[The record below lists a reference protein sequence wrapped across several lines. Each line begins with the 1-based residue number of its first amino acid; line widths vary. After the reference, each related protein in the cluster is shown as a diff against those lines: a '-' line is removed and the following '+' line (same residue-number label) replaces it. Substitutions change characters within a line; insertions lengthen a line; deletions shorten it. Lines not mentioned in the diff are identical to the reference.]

1 MFRAYLIVQIKR
13 LMRVLPVVVLF
24 NFIMMIGICAIF
36 ALRVGIQEQD
46 ERKIGVGIVGNI
58 DNKYMKLG
66 VEMLNN
72 MDSSR
77 VSIKFESM
85 DDSEAKKALRE
96 GQIIGYFKIDR
107 DFIDGLENGEN
118 RPIVY
123 VSSNGGLMSELSKE
137 LASIFSVLIIDSE
150 RVIYAADEYLVDHPV
165 YDRVSANTEFNM
177 WLIKNVLARGKIYDV
192 ENISVMGNIS
202 AIDGYV
208 CGIIT
213 LFIMLSGVGLSG
225 LLSGDKVSMLRVLK
239 SKGLSYMSSI
249 ICELIISTI
258 YVMISMLILIGGFI
272 IVKSFLLEK
281 SLLSIDS
288 FEFVSGILVV
298 SIMFASMHIFIY
310 ELIDQRV
317 VAVLIEI
324 LLGISLGYIGGCIY
338 PLSVFPD
345 LIQKVAIFLPSGA
358 GMKLLISGMDYN
370 INIMAI
376 TVLII
381 YTIMFIGGGYVLRN
395 KK

>member
-13 LMRVLPVVVLF
+13 LMRVLPMVVLF

-213 LFIMLSGVGLSG
+213 LFIMLSGV
-225 LLSGDKVSMLRVLK
+225 
-239 SKGLSYMSSI
+239 
-249 ICELIISTI
+249 
-258 YVMISMLILIGGFI
+258 
-272 IVKSFLLEK
+272 
-281 SLLSIDS
+281 
-288 FEFVSGILVV
+288 
-298 SIMFASMHIFIY
+298 
-310 ELIDQRV
+310 
-317 VAVLIEI
+317 
-324 LLGISLGYIGGCIY
+324 
-338 PLSVFPD
+338 PL
-345 LIQKVAIFLPSGA
+345 
-358 GMKLLISGMDYN
+358 
-370 INIMAI
+370 
-376 TVLII
+376 
-381 YTIMFIGGGYVLRN
+381 
-395 KK
+395 

>member
-36 ALRVGIQEQD
+36 ALRVGMQEQD

-123 VSSNGGLMSELSKE
+123 VSSDGGLMSELSKE

-249 ICELIISTI
+249 ICELIMSTI

>member
-1 MFRAYLIVQIKR
+1 
-13 LMRVLPVVVLF
+13 
-24 NFIMMIGICAIF
+24 
-36 ALRVGIQEQD
+36 
-46 ERKIGVGIVGNI
+46 
-58 DNKYMKLG
+58 
-66 VEMLNN
+66 
-72 MDSSR
+72 
-77 VSIKFESM
+77 
-85 DDSEAKKALRE
+85 
-96 GQIIGYFKIDR
+96 
-107 DFIDGLENGEN
+107 
-118 RPIVY
+118 
-123 VSSNGGLMSELSKE
+123 MSELSKE

-310 ELIDQRV
+310 ELIDQR
-317 VAVLIEI
+317 
-324 LLGISLGYIGGCIY
+324 
-338 PLSVFPD
+338 
-345 LIQKVAIFLPSGA
+345 
-358 GMKLLISGMDYN
+358 
-370 INIMAI
+370 
-376 TVLII
+376 
-381 YTIMFIGGGYVLRN
+381 
-395 KK
+395 

>member
-1 MFRAYLIVQIKR
+1 M
-13 LMRVLPVVVLF
+13 VVLF

-225 LLSGDKVSMLRVLK
+225 LLSGDKISMLRVLK

-288 FEFVSGILVV
+288 FEFVSGILIV

>member
-13 LMRVLPVVVLF
+13 LMRVLPMVVLF

-165 YDRVSANTEFNM
+165 YDRVSANTEFNI

-202 AIDGYV
+202 AIDGYI
-208 CGIIT
+208 CGIII

-225 LLSGDKVSMLRVLK
+225 LLSGDKASMLRVLK

-249 ICELIISTI
+249 ICDLIISTI
-258 YVMISMLILIGGFI
+258 YVLISMLILIGGFI
-272 IVKSFLLEK
+272 IAKSFVLEK
-281 SLLSIDS
+281 SLLSIYS
-288 FEFVSGILVV
+288 FEFVSGILIV

-317 VAVLIEI
+317 VAVLMEI

-358 GMKLLISGMDYN
+358 GMKLLISGIDYN

-376 TVLII
+376 TVLSI
-381 YTIMFIGGGYVLRN
+381 YTVMFIGGGYVLRN

>member
-36 ALRVGIQEQD
+36 VLRVGIQEQD

>member
-36 ALRVGIQEQD
+36 VLRVGMQEQD

-288 FEFVSGILVV
+288 FEFVSGILIV

>member
-13 LMRVLPVVVLF
+13 LMRVLPMVVLF

>member
-13 LMRVLPVVVLF
+13 LLRVLPVVVLF

-165 YDRVSANTEFNM
+165 YDRVSANTELNM

-288 FEFVSGILVV
+288 FEFVSGILIV

>member
-1 MFRAYLIVQIKR
+1 M
-13 LMRVLPVVVLF
+13 VVLF

-288 FEFVSGILVV
+288 FEFVSGILIV

>member
-1 MFRAYLIVQIKR
+1 M
-13 LMRVLPVVVLF
+13 VVLF

-36 ALRVGIQEQD
+36 ALRVGMQEQD

-288 FEFVSGILVV
+288 FEFVSGILIV

>member
-13 LMRVLPVVVLF
+13 LMRVLPMVVLF

-288 FEFVSGILVV
+288 FEFVSGILIV

>member
-288 FEFVSGILVV
+288 FEFVSGILIV

>member
-13 LMRVLPVVVLF
+13 LMRVLPMVVLF

-36 ALRVGIQEQD
+36 VLRVGIQEQD

>member
-13 LMRVLPVVVLF
+13 LMRVLPMVVLF

-165 YDRVSANTEFNM
+165 YDRVSANTELNM

-288 FEFVSGILVV
+288 FEFVSGILIV

>member
-24 NFIMMIGICAIF
+24 NFIMMIVICAIF

-123 VSSNGGLMSELSKE
+123 VSSDGGLMSELSKE

-249 ICELIISTI
+249 ICELIMSTI

-288 FEFVSGILVV
+288 FEFVSGILIV

>member
-13 LMRVLPVVVLF
+13 LLRVLPVVVLF

-288 FEFVSGILVV
+288 FEFVSGILIV

-345 LIQKVAIFLPSGA
+345 LIQKVAIFLPSGV

>member
-36 ALRVGIQEQD
+36 ALRVGMQEQD

-123 VSSNGGLMSELSKE
+123 VSSDGGLMSELSKE

-249 ICELIISTI
+249 ICELIMSTI

-288 FEFVSGILVV
+288 FEFVSGILIV

>member
-13 LMRVLPVVVLF
+13 LLRVLPVVVLF

-225 LLSGDKVSMLRVLK
+225 LLSGDKISMLRVLK

-288 FEFVSGILVV
+288 FEFVSGILIV

>member
-1 MFRAYLIVQIKR
+1 M
-13 LMRVLPVVVLF
+13 VVLF

-36 ALRVGIQEQD
+36 ALRVGMQEQD

-165 YDRVSANTEFNM
+165 YDRVSANTELNM

-288 FEFVSGILVV
+288 FEFVSGILIV

>member
-13 LMRVLPVVVLF
+13 LLRVLPMAVLF

-288 FEFVSGILVV
+288 FEFVSGILIV

>member
-123 VSSNGGLMSELSKE
+123 VSSDGGLMSELSKE

-249 ICELIISTI
+249 ICELIMSTI

-288 FEFVSGILVV
+288 FEFVSGILIV

>member
-1 MFRAYLIVQIKR
+1 M
-13 LMRVLPVVVLF
+13 VVLF

-36 ALRVGIQEQD
+36 ALRVGMQEQD

-107 DFIDGLENGEN
+107 EFIDGLENGEN

-288 FEFVSGILVV
+288 FEFVSGILIV

>member
-165 YDRVSANTEFNM
+165 YDRVSANTELNM

-213 LFIMLSGVGLSG
+213 LFIMLSCVGLSG

-288 FEFVSGILVV
+288 FEFVSGILIV

>member
-1 MFRAYLIVQIKR
+1 M
-13 LMRVLPVVVLF
+13 VVLF

-36 ALRVGIQEQD
+36 ALRVGMQEQD

-150 RVIYAADEYLVDHPV
+150 RVIYAADEYLVDHPL

-288 FEFVSGILVV
+288 FEFVSGILIV

>member
-13 LMRVLPVVVLF
+13 LLRVLPVVVLF

-225 LLSGDKVSMLRVLK
+225 LLSRDKVSMLRVLK

-288 FEFVSGILVV
+288 FEFVSGILIV

>member
-165 YDRVSANTEFNM
+165 YDRVSANTEFNI

-288 FEFVSGILVV
+288 FEFVSGILIV

>member
-13 LMRVLPVVVLF
+13 LLRVLPVVVLF

-225 LLSGDKVSMLRVLK
+225 LLSGDKISMLRVLK

-317 VAVLIEI
+317 IAVLIEI

-338 PLSVFPD
+338 RLSVFPD

>member
-36 ALRVGIQEQD
+36 VLRVGIQEQD

-150 RVIYAADEYLVDHPV
+150 RVIYAADEYLVDHPL

-288 FEFVSGILVV
+288 FEFVSGILIV

>member
-1 MFRAYLIVQIKR
+1 
-13 LMRVLPVVVLF
+13 
-24 NFIMMIGICAIF
+24 
-36 ALRVGIQEQD
+36 
-46 ERKIGVGIVGNI
+46 
-58 DNKYMKLG
+58 
-66 VEMLNN
+66 MLNN

>member
-13 LMRVLPVVVLF
+13 LLRVLPVVVLF

-288 FEFVSGILVV
+288 FEFVSGILIV

>member
-36 ALRVGIQEQD
+36 VLRVGIQEQD

-249 ICELIISTI
+249 ICELIISTV

>member
-13 LMRVLPVVVLF
+13 LLRVLPVVVLF

-36 ALRVGIQEQD
+36 ALRVGMQEQD

>member
-13 LMRVLPVVVLF
+13 LMRVLPMVVLF

-165 YDRVSANTEFNM
+165 YDRVSANTELNM

-272 IVKSFLLEK
+272 IVKSFFLEK

-288 FEFVSGILVV
+288 FEFVSGILIV